1 MAKHRAS
8 GDDQLTRQGVI
19 ETPGAAYWSVDDS
32 RWPSVRPDLPA
43 HLVDLLAPPIVVGVA
58 RVPVT
63 SRLTPPGPP
72 ATAGPAAPLPST
84 GGPVPAE
91 LPTPPVGLA
100 PTHRPAPPPGSAP
113 TDLPASAPASVP
125 AVPSA
130 PAPAVPSAAAP
141 AEPAPPP
148 PAPANPRPVPTPPLS
163 PRPVPAPPPEPRP
176 VPGPPA
182 APRRNAT
189 TGPAGTGRRGNGGPA
204 AAGRHRRHNGTSGR
218 AG

>member
-32 RWPSVRPDLPA
+32 RWRVVRPDLPA

-63 SRLTPPGPP
+63 SRLTPPADSTP
-72 ATAGPAAPLPST
+72 ADGPAPLAV
-84 GGPVPAE
+84 PV
-91 LPTPPVGLA
+91 LDVQVT
-100 PTHRPAPPPGSAP
+100 PAPSSA
-113 TDLPASAPASVP
+113 AP
-125 AVPSA
+125 AVPSPA
-130 PAPAVPSAAAP
+130 VPSSPPPALPSSPAPSLPSAAAP

-148 PAPANPRPVPTPPLS
+148 PAPAAPRPVPTPPPN
-163 PRPVPAPPPEPRP
+163 PRPVPAPPHEPRP

-189 TGPAGTGRRGNGGPA
+189 TGPAASGRRGNGGSA
-204 AAGRHRRHNGTSGR
+204 VAGRHRRGASGR